1 MTEDNGGSPD
11 ARPPLQIRNQVGATS
26 MFLLPFW
33 QRLIIT
39 IIAMLAASYLIS
51 LAWQQLFD
59 FPLPIYLG
67 GVIGGLAAL
76 PVWDFLKRI
85 RPRGS

>member
-1 MTEDNGGSPD
+1 MPGLHCKSG
-11 ARPPLQIRNQVGATS
+11 IQVGATL
-26 MFLLPFW
+26 MFHLPFW

-39 IIAMLAASYLIS
+39 IVAMLAASYLIA

-67 GVIGGLAAL
+67 GVIGGLTAL

-85 RPRGS
+85 RPSGS